1 MHALAALTVSY
12 MHALRLYITYAC
24 PWVAL
29 DSCFMILVSS
39 HQYGH
44 KPQSHA
50 MLVLKWLRSDSEVTL
65 FAVQWLIIIYYCFH
79 SKITEWRY
87 WNEVSFSFS
96 EGRLVYSFV
105 DQVFYHM
112 FFTKCQINTATQP
125 LVSNFVT
132 TRRTFKHKW
141 EIVFNYAMKL
151 FNKRK
156 VWHGICGFSSFKFKS
171 LVAIPSVCKLWLFHD
186 VVFLISAVSINKVEL
201 RNYLKRKKCLHP
213 QCCYTTWFSI
223 IILLISLTST
233 EVMAL
238 EFTTQTYWLLSYL

>member
-1 MHALAALTVSY
+1 MADQSGMTF
-12 MHALRLYITYAC
+12 LR
-24 PWVAL
+24 
-29 DSCFMILVSS
+29 
-39 HQYGH
+39 
-44 KPQSHA
+44 
-50 MLVLKWLRSDSEVTL
+50 TL
-65 FAVQWLIIIYYCFH
+65 QATI
-79 SKITEWRY
+79 K
-87 WNEVSFSFS
+87 

-186 VVFLISAVSINKVEL
+186 VVFPISAVSINKVAEL
-201 RNYLKRKKCLHP
+201 FKKEEMSSSPMLLHYLVLNNNIINQSHLHWS
-213 QCCYTTWFSI
+213 YGSWIHHTNLLTFVLSLTTFYPYQWPVKSLACFYHFSCAMKT
-223 IILLISLTST
+223 IILLSLQLVFCQLWNKIIKFSTS
-233 EVMAL
+233 
-238 EFTTQTYWLLSYL
+238 